1 MPVIPNMPVGGDL
14 DMAQLMKVFA
24 MKSPPDST
32 IVRIEALE
40 KQVKDLMAQGPQ
52 VKTIRHVE
60 TVGAENSGPGLD

>member
-1 MPVIPNMPVGGDL
+1 
-14 DMAQLMKVFA
+14 MKVFA

-60 TVGAENSGPGLD
+60 TVKEVGAAYQEAGNPGPGLD

>member
-1 MPVIPNMPVGGDL
+1 
-14 DMAQLMKVFA
+14 

-60 TVGAENSGPGLD
+60 TVKEVGAAYQEAGNPGPGLD